1 VREYL
6 DENDT
11 IGDIRLKRHHPMETD
26 TVWVLLEGDSDVRL
40 YRKLIDGN
48 NVEVKQAYCS
58 GGNGLTVLKKVLK
71 TLREDDQNDR
81 VIGIRDA
88 DFLHL
93 NNKKENASYLFVT
106 DCHDMEMMTIASDKA
121 FKSIIAEHCGDCL
134 PDYQKLRQDILRS
147 IKFLG
152 GIRWY
157 NEKNACKYNFDGL
170 GFGKYYNSETLE
182 LDQQKCVE
190 DINQRSSNKTQDAE
204 ITEVNKII
212 DKVNDLLNLCNG
224 HDFTKAFALH
234 ATMNYRQVSHASIE
248 SGLRQAYGSAEF
260 EKTVLYESLKVW
272 GKNSKYSL
280 FAGE

>member
-1 VREYL
+1 MREYL

-40 YRKLIDGN
+40 YRKLINGN
-48 NVEVKQAYCS
+48 NVEVQQAYYS
-58 GGNGLTVLKKVLK
+58 DGSGLTALKKVLK

-93 NNKKENASYLFVT
+93 NNKKENTSCLFVT
-106 DCHDMEMMTIASDKA
+106 DYHDMEMMTIASDKT
-121 FKSIIAEHCGDCL
+121 FKSIVAEHCSNCL
-134 PDYQKLRQDILRS
+134 SDYQKLRQDILQS

-157 NEKNACKYNFDGL
+157 NERNACGYKFKGL
-170 GFGKYYNSETLE
+170 GFRKYYNSETLE

-190 DINQRSSNKTQDAE
+190 DINQRSPNKTQDAG

-234 ATMNYRQVSHASIE
+234 ATMNYRQVSHENIE
-248 SGLRQAYGSAEF
+248 SGLRQAYDSAEF
-260 EKTVLYESLKVW
+260 EKTVLYKSLKIW
-272 GKNSKYSL
+272 EENSKYSL

>member
-1 VREYL
+1 MRKYL

-11 IGDIRLKRHHPMETD
+11 IGDIRLKIRHPAGIN

-40 YRKLIDGN
+40 YRKLIDGH

-58 GGNGLTVLKKVLK
+58 DGSGLTSLKKVLK
-71 TLREDDQNDR
+71 ALREDDQIDR

-93 NNKKENASYLFVT
+93 NNKKENTSYLFVT
-106 DCHDMEMMTIASDKA
+106 DYHDMEMMTIASDKT
-121 FKSIIAEHCGDCL
+121 FKSVVAERCGNCL
-134 PDYQKLRQDILRS
+134 SDYQKLRQDILQS
-147 IKFLG
+147 IKFIG

-157 NEKNACKYNFDGL
+157 NERYACEYNFKGL
-170 GFGKYYNSETLE
+170 GFGKYYNSEILE

-190 DINQRSSNKTQDAE
+190 DINQRSPNKTQDAE
-204 ITEVNKII
+204 ITEVNNII
-212 DKVNDLLNLCNG
+212 DKINDLLNLCNG

-234 ATMNYRQVSHASIE
+234 ATINHRQVSHRDIE